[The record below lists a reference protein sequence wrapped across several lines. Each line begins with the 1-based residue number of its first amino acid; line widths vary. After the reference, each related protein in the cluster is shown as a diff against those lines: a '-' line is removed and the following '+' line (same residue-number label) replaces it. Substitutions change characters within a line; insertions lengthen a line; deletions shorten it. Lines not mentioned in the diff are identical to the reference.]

1 MPHPA
6 HYYIRYLLAIEPN
19 PTKEGLNDLLI
30 LRGFAELNEEELAEI
45 QEGMDSPP
53 PDFRPWDRTH
63 RPTTQWLKQ
72 NRVYSLLHPDV
83 ATTSAQTDILEKPRV
98 REVVERL
105 ILGNV
110 PESEASLRLAK
121 LGINLTALAIAEFKH
136 YFWNTTLMG
145 LTDWA
150 QYFMRDARSVHLETA
165 YNAALHAGPELA
177 MYRVGI
183 EKELDNKKIMLEV
196 QRELYASFQETKSMP
211 LSHKKVEMLGT
222 LARSL
227 ARIDERVQAGDTA
240 LQETLKKFEKFKVVS
255 NRSQLPTL
263 HDLAKQGSVSNR
275 SKSEIDQTREN

>member
-1 MPHPA
+1 MP
-6 HYYIRYLLAIEPN
+6 RSS
-19 PTKEGLNDLLI
+19 
-30 LRGFAELNEEELAEI
+30 LRPG
-45 QEGMDSPP
+45 
-53 PDFRPWDRTH
+53 
-63 RPTTQWLKQ
+63 
-72 NRVYSLLHPDV
+72 SLLK
-83 ATTSAQTDILEKPRV
+83 TTGHHAMKQPLVTSIL
-98 REVVERL
+98 
-105 ILGNV
+105 
-110 PESEASLRLAK
+110 
-121 LGINLTALAIAEFKH
+121 
-136 YFWNTTLMG
+136 
-145 LTDWA
+145 
-150 QYFMRDARSVHLETA
+150 
-165 YNAALHAGPELA
+165 
-177 MYRVGI
+177 GI

>member
-1 MPHPA
+1 M
-6 HYYIRYLLAIEPN
+6 
-19 PTKEGLNDLLI
+19 
-30 LRGFAELNEEELAEI
+30 
-45 QEGMDSPP
+45 
-53 PDFRPWDRTH
+53 
-63 RPTTQWLKQ
+63 
-72 NRVYSLLHPDV
+72 LHPDA
-83 ATTSAQTDILEKPRV
+83 ATTSAQSDILLKPRV

-110 PESEASLRLAK
+110 PETEAALRLAK
-121 LGINLTALAIAEFKH
+121 LGIHLTALAITEFKH
-136 YFWNTTLMG
+136 YFWNTSLMG

-150 QYFMRDARSVHLETA
+150 QYFTRDPRSVHLETS
-165 YNAALHAGPELA
+165 YSAALHAGPELA

-196 QRELYASFQETKSMP
+196 QRELYASFQETKSLP

-240 LQETLKKFEKFKVVS
+240 LQETLKKFEKFKVVA

-275 SKSEIDQTREN
+275 SKSEIDLTREN